1 MRMRTV
7 SIGSGATTGL
17 PIWLLSAS
25 KKRNFRASWW
35 NQRRIKHWMSRR
47 ESSSRI
53 ETKSSR
59 AETKWSLRSTNSLSS
74 TISLNCQWYLRT
86 MLNPPMIAIG
96 KRNKEDNI
104 LLRQKDLKMLSQ
116 NILKILEA
124 FHENRRGGN
133 ISYSNTLS
141 QIHQTQISK
150 IIVDNS
156 MENAWSSMRNGAQN
170 TNSKLV
176 G

>member
-1 MRMRTV
+1 
-7 SIGSGATTGL
+7 
-17 PIWLLSAS
+17 
-25 KKRNFRASWW
+25 
-35 NQRRIKHWMSRR
+35 
-47 ESSSRI
+47 
-53 ETKSSR
+53 
-59 AETKWSLRSTNSLSS
+59 
-74 TISLNCQWYLRT
+74 